1 MLGIRGKLFVTS
13 LALLLAIGGATLLL
27 LEMGLGGFLRARDVE
42 ELSARVAI
50 ARAIIEDGRRGD
62 AYLNDDALAA
72 RLGQVLGGRVT
83 ILDRSGTVL
92 GDSEHNRVGSAA
104 RSNYA
109 QLPEVRVA
117 LERARGVAPVAPST
131 LPVPVERGGM
141 LLLAEPFERG
151 ASKGVVRVGMS
162 TEDVDKVLSRL
173 RFFVLL
179 TALAGV
185 GVALLMSALA
195 SFWASRALVALVQNA
210 STVATGGRTRLPVE
224 SRDELGSLAGSFNRM
239 SERLERT
246 VAQLAGERDR
256 FEAILGHM
264 AEAVIA
270 LDSDDCVELANP
282 AALRLLEV
290 PEVQRGQPVVD
301 LVRAPAFAELLP
313 RVRVE
318 GNASTELSVGKTTA
332 RSVLA
337 RGALVEATSGMVIV
351 MLDVTE
357 MRRLEAV
364 RRDFVANVSHELRT
378 PISIMRANAETLLD
392 GALTDTER
400 GPGFAHAIVRSA
412 ERLGR
417 IVSDLLDLSRIES
430 DKIALQIRPLPIA
443 DILLR
448 VVDSFQLQAR
458 GKAITLTQDAPED
471 LEALCDEGV
480 LEQILTNLVDN
491 ALKYTPS
498 GGNVHVCADSEGSRA
513 RIEVRDDGPGIETR
527 HRQRIFERF
536 YRVDPGRSRDMGGTG
551 LGLSIVKHLVE
562 ALGGWRTCRTLP
574 GTLAP

>member
-1 MLGIRGKLFVTS
+1 
-13 LALLLAIGGATLLL
+13 
-27 LEMGLGGFLRARDVE
+27 
-42 ELSARVAI
+42 
-50 ARAIIEDGRRGD
+50 
-62 AYLNDDALAA
+62 
-72 RLGQVLGGRVT
+72 
-83 ILDRSGTVL
+83 
-92 GDSEHNRVGSAA
+92 
-104 RSNYA
+104 
-109 QLPEVRVA
+109 
-117 LERARGVAPVAPST
+117 
-131 LPVPVERGGM
+131 
-141 LLLAEPFERG
+141 
-151 ASKGVVRVGMS
+151 
-162 TEDVDKVLSRL
+162 
-173 RFFVLL
+173 
-179 TALAGV
+179 
-185 GVALLMSALA
+185 
-195 SFWASRALVALVQNA
+195 
-210 STVATGGRTRLPVE
+210 
-224 SRDELGSLAGSFNRM
+224 
-239 SERLERT
+239 
-246 VAQLAGERDR
+246 
-256 FEAILGHM
+256 M

-318 GNASTELSVGKTTA
+318 GNASTELSVGKATA

-498 GGNVHVCADSEGSRA
+498 GGNVHVCAASEGSRA
-513 RIEVRDDGPGIETR
+513 RVEVRDDGPGIETR

-562 ALGGWRTCRTLP
+562 ALGGSVEVDDNEPQGSVFRVWLRNGP
-574 GTLAP
+574 PS